1 MNRAYRFLLLAC
13 AFLLPA
19 GTGLAQDV
27 QRRAPQ
33 NKAPVIVASIKP
45 LQSLVQGVTG
55 GTGETL
61 VLVEGDVSPHG
72 FSFKPSQL
80 KALHEAD
87 VVFYFSADFE
97 LFLPGALAGLP
108 PQVRQVP
115 VVEKARLTVLEK
127 RKGGAWEAHDHHDHG
142 HGDHHDQRHEDHH
155 DHGHEDHH
163 DRRHED
169 HHDRRHEDHHDH
181 GHEDPHDRRHE
192 DHHDQRHEDH
202 HDQRHEDHHDRRG
215 GDMHVWL
222 DAGNAK
228 EIAKLIAAELGAVY
242 PENRDGY
249 ERNARAL
256 IARID
261 ALDAKIK
268 STLADVKDKPFIVF
282 HDAYQYFERRYGL
295 SGVGSITLEPHEPLS
310 ANRILEIRAK
320 IKTAGV
326 VCVFREPQFSDKLI
340 RTATQETDVRI
351 GTLDP
356 LGAGL
361 ESGADLYFDLLGNLG
376 REFKHCLS

>member
-142 HGDHHDQRHEDHH
+142 H
-155 DHGHEDHH
+155 
-163 DRRHED
+163 
-169 HHDRRHEDHHDH
+169 
-181 GHEDPHDRRHE
+181 
-192 DHHDQRHEDH
+192 
-202 HDQRHEDHHDRRG
+202 EDHHDRRG

-222 DAGNAK
+222 DADNAK

-249 ERNARAL
+249 ERNAHAL

-261 ALDAKIK
+261 ALDAKLK

-356 LGAGL
+356 LGDGL